1 MSKTPIEINKELFL
15 QIIQDLENRE
25 TFANRSKLFEA
36 VVADY
41 NKLKAD
47 NLKAITPPIVYL
59 RTNEWEVELKTPK
72 GKRGRQKGAPVPEG
86 FGGKGKRSRKEKF
99 AKKPWIHQNYEAIRK
114 ELRFLAAADSKDE
127 KLLRFLPVVDRAE
140 AGSITA
146 MVKLNCLHCCC
157 WQTTEI
163 KHCNSVCAFLPVRPY
178 QKSDAELETE
188 QTKEA
193 A

>member
-72 GKRGRQKGAPVPEG
+72 GKRGRAKGSAAPVG
-86 FGGKGKRSRKEKF
+86 FGQGRPRKNKAAF
-99 AKKPWIHQNYEAIRK
+99 AKKYAANFEA
-114 ELRFLAAADSKDE
+114 LRDDLKRQDQE
-127 KLLRFLPVVDRAE
+127 RFLPLVDAMERGSRK
-140 AGSITA
+140 AGIKLHCLDCYGYSTGEVRRCQSITCA
-146 MVKLNCLHCCC
+146 MHP
-157 WQTTEI
+157 
-163 KHCNSVCAFLPVRPY
+163 FRPY
-178 QKSDAELETE
+178 QRAEETDTEVPNEE